1 MVQTMVQP
9 VQRVQV
15 LLRPKILELVKI
27 LSEEENL
34 SLSKA
39 CSILVEAGLI
49 AKGMIDPK
57 APPKLLREV
66 EKEASPSTRSVL
78 GVDVPQDRHTT
89 VTKKTSDLDL
99 TTEDLELLQ
108 KIKALKSVG
117 LL

>member
-1 MVQTMVQP
+1 MVQP

-66 EKEASPSTRSVL
+66 EKEASPSVRSVL
-78 GVDVPQDRHTT
+78 GVDVPDNYNMTT
-89 VTKKTSDLDL
+89 TKR
-99 TTEDLELLQ
+99 TTDIDQSDLELLQ